1 VAAGVTFDE
10 RMRGFLAVS
19 AVAPSDAAGFREAFA
34 QGRRDG
40 GDCHFEATMLMDDV
54 AAYVRD
60 PRHLAHMTG
69 TFHWGEHDP
78 MPMSKGE
85 FQLHVKNPDT
95 GIREMRYRFDF
106 TGPGGEPLTFSG
118 VKWLKPKWR
127 INVWPGSTTLYS
139 RIDRPDG
146 SVGWCGVLTIG
157 IGETL
162 RLLRSI
168 RPVGAADRTEGRR
181 AVRAFNAFFMREQ
194 IALLKEG

>member
-1 VAAGVTFDE
+1 MAAGVTFDE
-10 RMRGFLAVS
+10 RMGGFLA
-19 AVAPSDAAGFREAFA
+19 ACDGAPSDASGFRDAFA
-34 QGRRDG
+34 RGKREG
-40 GDCHFEATMLMDDV
+40 GACRFEATMLMEDV

-60 PRHLAHMTG
+60 PRHLARMTG
-69 TFHWGEHDP
+69 TFRWGEHDP
-78 MPMSKGE
+78 APMRDGE
-85 FQLHVKNPDT
+85 FQLHVKNPQT
-95 GIREMRYRFDF
+95 GVREMHYRFDF
-106 TGPGGEPLTFSG
+106 TGPDGAPLRFSG

-127 INVWPGSTTLYS
+127 INTWPGSTTLYS
-139 RIDRPDG
+139 RVDRADG
-146 SVGWCGVLTIG
+146 SIGWCGVLSIG